1 MGAAHNLMSVDILLK
16 LIAGLALVLFPL
28 TVARITGL
36 PHGNTSLWPR
46 LLGAVLIGLAGS
58 MYAEARL
65 DTARGQGIVGAIIV
79 NLAAV
84 CVLLAVATLTPTGTR
99 RGALALWFATIAL
112 FLLSLGQILAA

>member
-1 MGAAHNLMSVDILLK
+1 MGAAHSLISLDILLK
-16 LIAGLALVLFPL
+16 LGVGLALVLVPL
-28 TVARITGL
+28 SVARITGL

-46 LLGAVLIGLAGS
+46 LLGAVLIGLAGA

-84 CVLLAVATLTPTGTR
+84 CVLMAAATLSPVGTR
-99 RGALALWFATIAL
+99 RGTVALWLATIAL